1 MMERPTRAVRGD
13 DKRSDAM
20 PRRVTQTPQ
29 AEPGAPDLGLD
40 LSEVGRVVGE
50 IDPHGNLI
58 AVLQHVQAH
67 YGYLPEPVVDEIA
80 RLSGVPASRIYGI
93 VTFYAQ
99 FSTEPSGRH
108 KVFVCHGTACH
119 VAGAPRITEALEQE
133 LGVPDGGTT
142 PDMSFTLDSV
152 ACMGA
157 CSQAPVMRIDADTF
171 GNLTPDSTRK
181 FIVDVL
187 SELGLSA
194 ADLRADGGVPDG
206 GVPDGGVPN
215 AAAPDSAATG
225 AAAAAGDTGAEPV
238 HTRKDGS
245 HE

>member
-1 MMERPTRAVRGD
+1 
-13 DKRSDAM
+13 M
-20 PRRVTQTPQ
+20 PRRVTDTPKAQ
-29 AEPGAPDLGLD
+29 PEAPAPDLD
-40 LSEVGRVVGE
+40 LSEVGRIVEE
-50 IDPHGNLI
+50 IDPNGNLI

-119 VAGAPRITEALEQE
+119 VAGAPRITEAIAQE
-133 LGVPDGGTT
+133 LGVADGDTT

-157 CSQAPVMRIDADTF
+157 CSQAPVMRIDAETF

-181 FIVDVL
+181 YLQDVL
-187 SELGLSA
+187 HALGLTS
-194 ADLRADGGVPDG
+194 ADLKGESGPPVASGDDGHFEDDG
-206 GVPDGGVPN
+206 
-215 AAAPDSAATG
+215 
-225 AAAAAGDTGAEPV
+225 
-238 HTRKDGS
+238 

>member
-1 MMERPTRAVRGD
+1 
-13 DKRSDAM
+13 M
-20 PRRVTQTPQ
+20 PRRVTDSQ
-29 AEPGAPDLGLD
+29 ADTDTSVPGLD
-40 LSEVGRVVGE
+40 LSEVGRVVE
-50 IDPHGNLI
+50 QIDPHGNLI

-67 YGYLPEPVVDEIA
+67 YGYLPEPVINEIA

-119 VAGAPRITEALEQE
+119 VAGAPRITEAIEQE
-133 LGVPDGGTT
+133 LGVTDGGTT

-181 FIVDVL
+181 FMLGVL
-187 SELGLSA
+187 DELGLSA
-194 ADLRADGGVPDG
+194 DDLAGG
-206 GVPDGGVPN
+206 
-215 AAAPDSAATG
+215 AAAPG
-225 AAAAAGDTGAEPV
+225 AAEANPETPTPEAAAPKASDASAG
-238 HTRKDGS
+238 RQS
-245 HE
+245 

>member
-1 MMERPTRAVRGD
+1 
-13 DKRSDAM
+13 M
-20 PRRVTQTPQ
+20 PRRMTQSPQ
-29 AEPGAPDLGLD
+29 AEPDASALD

-58 AVLQHVQAH
+58 AVLQRVQAH

-133 LGVPDGGTT
+133 LGVTDGGTT

-157 CSQAPVMRIDADTF
+157 CSQAPVMRIDTDTY
-171 GNLTPDSTRK
+171 GNLTPDATRK
-181 FIVDVL
+181 HILEVL
-187 SELGLSA
+187 EELGLTA
-194 ADLRADGGVPDG
+194 ADLAGAAGAPE
-206 GVPDGGVPN
+206 
-215 AAAPDSAATG
+215 AAAPQG
-225 AAAAAGDTGAEPV
+225 AAAEGAHSQGPASGDASPRAG
-238 HTRKDGS
+238 GS
-245 HE
+245 SKGGGHE

>member
-1 MMERPTRAVRGD
+1 
-13 DKRSDAM
+13 M
-20 PRRVTQTPQ
+20 PRHVTDPESQ
-29 AEPGAPDLGLD
+29 AGAADPPLLD

-58 AVLQHVQAH
+58 AVLQRVQEH
-67 YGYLPEPVVDEIA
+67 YGYLPEPVVNEIA

-133 LGVPDGGTT
+133 LGVADGGTT

-157 CSQAPVMRIDADTF
+157 CSQAPVMRIDSDTF
-171 GNLTPDSTRK
+171 GNLTPDTTRRY
-181 FIVDVL
+181 ILYVL
-187 SELGLSA
+187 EELGLTA
-194 ADLRADGGVPDG
+194 DDLRGGVAASGASSGEDSDRAGDATGADGG
-206 GVPDGGVPN
+206 
-215 AAAPDSAATG
+215 
-225 AAAAAGDTGAEPV
+225 
-238 HTRKDGS
+238 RR
-245 HE
+245 

>member
-1 MMERPTRAVRGD
+1 
-13 DKRSDAM
+13 M
-20 PRRVTQTPQ
+20 PRRAKDTPQ
-29 AEPGAPDLGLD
+29 ADPVAPALDLD

-108 KVFVCHGTACH
+108 RVFVCHGTACH

-157 CSQAPVMRIDADTF
+157 CSQAPVMRIDAETF
-171 GNLTPDSTRK
+171 GNLTPDATRK
-181 FIVDVL
+181 YILEVL
-187 SELGLSA
+187 DGLGLTA
-194 ADLRADGGVPDG
+194 DDLRGATAGPGDAGPGASGSAQDGG
-206 GVPDGGVPN
+206 
-215 AAAPDSAATG
+215 
-225 AAAAAGDTGAEPV
+225 
-238 HTRKDGS
+238 

>member
-1 MMERPTRAVRGD
+1 
-13 DKRSDAM
+13 M
-20 PRRVTQTPQ
+20 PRRETESQAQTGTAVP
-29 AEPGAPDLGLD
+29 ALD
-40 LSEVGRVVGE
+40 LTEVGRVVDE

-67 YGYLPEPVVDEIA
+67 YGYLPEPVINEIA

-119 VAGAPRITEALEQE
+119 VAGAPRITEAIEQE
-133 LGVPDGGTT
+133 LGVADGGTT

-181 FIVDVL
+181 YMLEVL
-187 SELGLSA
+187 DELGLSA
-194 ADLRADGGVPDG
+194 ADLAGG
-206 GVPDGGVPN
+206 
-215 AAAPDSAATG
+215 ASAPEATPETASEAATPTASDASEG
-225 AAAAAGDTGAEPV
+225 RRP
-238 HTRKDGS
+238 
-245 HE
+245 

>member
-1 MMERPTRAVRGD
+1 
-13 DKRSDAM
+13 M
-20 PRRVTQTPQ
+20 PRRVTDSQGP
-29 AEPGAPDLGLD
+29 AGAAAPELD
-40 LSEVGRVVGE
+40 LSEVRRVVGE

-67 YGYLPEPVVDEIA
+67 YGYLPEPVVNEIA

-108 KVFVCHGTACH
+108 KVYVCHGTACH

-133 LGVPDGGTT
+133 LGVADGGTT

-171 GNLTPDSTRK
+171 GNLTPDTTRK
-181 FIVDVL
+181 YILDVL
-187 SELGLSA
+187 AELGLSA
-194 ADLRADGGVPDG
+194 GDLRGDGASDE
-206 GVPDGGVPN
+206 
-215 AAAPDSAATG
+215 G
-225 AAAAAGDTGAEPV
+225 AAGDAAAGGGGA
-238 HTRKDGS
+238 R
-245 HE
+245 

>member
-1 MMERPTRAVRGD
+1 
-13 DKRSDAM
+13 M
-20 PRRVTQTPQ
+20 PRRVSQSPQ
-29 AEPGAPDLGLD
+29 AKPDTPAHGLD
-40 LSEVGRVVGE
+40 LSEVGHVVE
-50 IDPHGNLI
+50 QLDPRSNLI
-58 AVLQHVQAH
+58 AVLQRVQEF

-133 LGVPDGGTT
+133 LGVGDGDTT

-181 FIVDVL
+181 YIQEVL
-187 SELGLSA
+187 AALGLTA
-194 ADLRADGGVPDG
+194 DDLRGADVGEYDARTEHVGEVDH
-206 GVPDGGVPN
+206 
-215 AAAPDSAATG
+215 A
-225 AAAAAGDTGAEPV
+225 
-238 HTRKDGS
+238 
-245 HE
+245 

>member
-1 MMERPTRAVRGD
+1 
-13 DKRSDAM
+13 M
-20 PRRVTQTPQ
+20 PRRVTQTPK
-29 AEPGAPDLGLD
+29 AEPDASVPGLD
-40 LSEVGRVVGE
+40 LSEVGRIVDE
-50 IDPHGNLI
+50 IDPNGNLI

-119 VAGAPRITEALEQE
+119 VAGAPRITEAIEQE
-133 LGVPDGGTT
+133 LGVADGATT

-181 FIVDVL
+181 YMLDVL
-187 SELGLSA
+187 AALGLTA
-194 ADLRADGGVPDG
+194 DDLRGAGGG
-206 GVPDGGVPN
+206 
-215 AAAPDSAATG
+215 APVDPPATTP
-225 AAAAAGDTGAEPV
+225 GDTAGEAPGDAGAV
-238 HTRKDGS
+238 RKDGG